1 MPINSI
7 EEGCQLR
14 KLWVA
19 LQTDILV
26 EIFKA
31 ILYYTIFAKCENH
44 HAHRV
49 PDEQWSFCL
58 ACLKEQQQL
67 SRLSHLLRDSVG

>member
-19 LQTDILV
+19 LQTNILV

-31 ILYYTIFAKCENH
+31 ILYYAIFAKCEIM
-44 HAHRV
+44 
-49 PDEQWSFCL
+49 P
-58 ACLKEQQQL
+58 KEFQMRNGPSVL
-67 SRLSHLLRDSVG
+67 LVSKNNSKSRLCHLLRDSVG

>member
-19 LQTDILV
+19 LQTNILV

-31 ILYYTIFAKCENH
+31 ILYYAIFAKCEIMPIEFQMSNGPS
-44 HAHRV
+44 V
-49 PDEQWSFCL
+49 
-58 ACLKEQQQL
+58 
-67 SRLSHLLRDSVG
+67 LLVSKNNSN